1 MPEGEKLEQLISGC
15 IQSKRESQKEFY
27 KFFYGFAMAICLRYC
42 PNQEDTMEVVNDGF
56 LKVFRGIGSFAPQ
69 HGNTEVSLKAWI
81 KRIMVNT
88 SIDHC
93 RKYSKMFTVTELQ
106 NHHVDAY
113 EDSVTG
119 IDQLSYREI
128 LALVEKLSPTY
139 RTIFNLFVIDGYKHE
154 EIAKALDI
162 SVGTSKSNL
171 AKARVNI
178 QKLLKEAAPYHYEQR
193 AI

>member
-1 MPEGEKLEQLISGC
+1 MPAGEALEKLISGC
-15 IQSKRESQKEFY
+15 KISDRESQKEFY
-27 KFFYGFAMAICLRYC
+27 KFFYGYAMAICLRYC
-42 PNQEDTMEVVNDGF
+42 PNKDDAMEVVNDGF
-56 LKVFRGIGSFAPQ
+56 LKVFRGMDSFYPQ
-69 HGNTEVSLKAWI
+69 CGNAEVSLKAWI

-93 RKYSKMFTVTELQ
+93 RKYANMFTVNELQ
-106 NHHVDAY
+106 THHQDVHEEA
-113 EDSVTG
+113 SNS

-139 RTIFNLFVIDGYKHE
+139 RTIFNMFVIDGYKHE
-154 EIAKALDI
+154 EIAKCLDI

-171 AKARVNI
+171 AKARMNI
-178 QKLLKEAAPYHYEQR
+178 QKLLKEAAPYYYEQR